1 MTMTSPCVRP
11 VLWACATG
19 SQMTEGAM
27 EQRSGGS
34 LELLTGMILGAMGGF
49 VVGLLM
55 APQSGT
61 KTREQVSETVSDLRV
76 RANEV
81 LENVKGNTESLLT
94 STRATIDE
102 KFNLLGEALEA
113 GKKAAA
119 YKREELIEGEGTAS

>member
-1 MTMTSPCVRP
+1 
-11 VLWACATG
+11 
-19 SQMTEGAM
+19 M
-27 EQRSGGS
+27 EQRNGGG
-34 LELLTGMILGAMGGF
+34 LELLTGMLLGAMGGF

-61 KTREQVSETVSDLRV
+61 KTREQVTETVADLKV

-81 LENVKGNTESLLT
+81 IENVRGNTESLLN

-102 KFNLLGEALEA
+102 KLNLLGDALEA

-119 YKREELIEGEGTAS
+119 YKREELIEGEESAS